1 MNLQENIERIHEI
14 MGTVIAEDKMD
25 KVIKNMINTVG
36 LESTFKMV
44 GDYDLAMSYITK
56 EDKIEFIKETV
67 YKLNG
72 EYDGEGIRLAE
83 LNISPILFY
92 ENDDEIS
99 QVEYLVPDGAYI
111 DIYSKEHERHIKDY
125 KIPYEKLD
133 DEILNELFKE
143 LMDTTIEY

>member
-1 MNLQENIERIHEI
+1 MNLQEQTNRIKQM
-14 MGTVIAEDKMD
+14 MGVINEDNLPNVFKKMID
-25 KVIKNMINTVG
+25 ELGIINAI
-36 LESTFKMV
+36 KMV
-44 GDYDLAMSYITK
+44 GDYNLVMSYITK
-56 EDKIEFIKETV
+56 EHKIEFIKKKV
-67 YKLNG
+67 YELNG

-111 DIYSKEHERHIKDY
+111 DIYSKEYEQHIKDY

-133 DEILNELFKE
+133 EEILNELFKE
-143 LMDTTIEY
+143 LMDITIEY

>member
-1 MNLQENIERIHEI
+1 MMGVINEDNLPN
-14 MGTVIAEDKMD
+14 VFKKMID
-25 KVIKNMINTVG
+25 ELGIINAI
-36 LESTFKMV
+36 KMV
-44 GDYDLAMSYITK
+44 GDYNLVMSYITK
-56 EDKIEFIKETV
+56 EHKIEFIKKKV
-67 YKLNG
+67 YELNG

-111 DIYSKEHERHIKDY
+111 DIYSKEYEQHIKDY

-133 DEILNELFKE
+133 EEILNELFKE
-143 LMDTTIEY
+143 LMDITIEY